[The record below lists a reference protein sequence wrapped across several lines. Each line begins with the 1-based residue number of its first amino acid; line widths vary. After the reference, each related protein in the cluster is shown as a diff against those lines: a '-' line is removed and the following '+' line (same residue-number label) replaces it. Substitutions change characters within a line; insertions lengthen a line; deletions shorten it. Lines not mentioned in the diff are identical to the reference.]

1 MAAKI
6 EGYLNKDEDS
16 EVKSFIGR
24 TENILSQ
31 NSFAISEHH
40 ISEVLIH
47 KDLLEGT
54 VRSVEQLQA
63 KNRVCDLPKNQL
75 EDV

>member
-31 NSFAISEHH
+31 NSFAISERH

-54 VRSVEQLQA
+54 VRSVGEL
-63 KNRVCDLPKNQL
+63 VSY
-75 EDV
+75 

>member
-1 MAAKI
+1 LSRELGPTIKMAAKI

-31 NSFAISEHH
+31 NSFAISERH

-54 VRSVEQLQA
+54 VRSVGEL
-63 KNRVCDLPKNQL
+63 VSY
-75 EDV
+75 